1 MKMVKYKGKT
11 IHPYESFYW
20 NTTWEFFR
28 GELGGGIARCVKCDD
43 SLATL
48 VMEEI
53 KVQQVMNIVDGTNI
67 GFKNPQ
73 RGRVYSVAGLSPC
86 LNCCE
91 GGGLEPKV
99 MEPMCSVHPHSHKL
113 EFNPETSIK
122 DIAPA
127 LRATDYKAPPVV
139 YEPQFLEF
147 SNFISLGTQNNS
159 YNRVWK
165 VDNYCG
171 ALNCTKQME
180 ILEPQ
185 VMTPKRTDFGKAIR
199 KQYEQG
205 NIQMSRHDM
214 TEFEPRQDGV
224 SNTLTSVQK
233 DNLVVEPKIIQKFGD
248 RGTDQYSV
256 RDIAHTIPANP
267 MSDRGQMLLEP
278 SENWQTVVGN
288 KQLNPFRGS
297 VDGISPCI
305 TSACGMGGGMTPM
318 LTDADLE
325 TTKQKSFI
333 QSIRGHKEI
342 EYRIRKLTPKE
353 YFRLMGVDDEDIDK
367 IQASGISNSS
377 QYKLSGNSIVVDVL
391 YHIFRKAFIE
401 KENESQQ
408 LTFF

>member
-1 MKMVKYKGKT
+1 
-11 IHPYESFYW
+11 
-20 NTTWEFFR
+20 
-28 GELGGGIARCVKCDD
+28 
-43 SLATL
+43 
-48 VMEEI
+48 MEEVKI
-53 KVQQVMNIVDGTNI
+53 AAM
-67 GFKNPQ
+67 
-73 RGRVYSVAGLSPC
+73 RGR
-86 LNCCE
+86 
-91 GGGLEPKV
+91 
-99 MEPMCSVHPHSHKL
+99 
-113 EFNPETSIK
+113 NPENPSEMENHGTV
-122 DIAPA
+122 
-127 LRATDYKAPPVV
+127 TDVV
-139 YEPQFLEF
+139 
-147 SNFISLGTQNNS
+147 
-159 YNRVWK
+159 
-165 VDNYCG
+165 
-171 ALNCTKQME
+171 
-180 ILEPQ
+180 EPQ
-185 VMTPKRTDFGKAIR
+185 VLTPKRTEYGKAVR

-214 TEFEPRQDGV
+214 TELEPRQDGV

-297 VDGISPCI
+297 VDGTSPCI

-325 TTKQKSFI
+325 TTKRTEFI
-333 QSIRGHKEI
+333 EQIRGHKELK
-342 EYRIRKLTPKE
+342 YRIRKLTPKE
-353 YFRLMGVDDEDIDK
+353 CFRLMGVDDEDIDK

-377 QYKLSGNSIVVDVL
+377 QYKLAGNSIVVDVL

>member
-1 MKMVKYKGKT
+1 MVKYKGKT

-20 NTTWEFFR
+20 NTTQEFFR
-28 GELGGGIARCVKCDD
+28 GELGGSIARCVKCDD

-53 KVQQVMNIVDGTNI
+53 KVQQVLNIVDDTNI

-147 SNFISLGTQNNS
+147 SNFISL
-159 YNRVWK
+159 
-165 VDNYCG
+165 
-171 ALNCTKQME
+171 
-180 ILEPQ
+180 
-185 VMTPKRTDFGKAIR
+185 
-199 KQYEQG
+199 
-205 NIQMSRHDM
+205 
-214 TEFEPRQDGV
+214 
-224 SNTLTSVQK
+224 
-233 DNLVVEPKIIQKFGD
+233 
-248 RGTDQYSV
+248 
-256 RDIAHTIPANP
+256 
-267 MSDRGQMLLEP
+267 
-278 SENWQTVVGN
+278 
-288 KQLNPFRGS
+288 
-297 VDGISPCI
+297 
-305 TSACGMGGGMTPM
+305 
-318 LTDADLE
+318 E
-325 TTKQKSFI
+325 TTKRTEFI
-333 QSIRGHKEI
+333 EQIRGHKEM
-342 EYRIRKLTPKE
+342 EYRIRKFTPKE
-353 YFRLMGVDDEDIDK
+353 CFRLMGVDDEDIDK

-377 QYKLSGNSIVVDVL
+377 QYKLAGNSIVVDVL

>member
-1 MKMVKYKGKT
+1 
-11 IHPYESFYW
+11 
-20 NTTWEFFR
+20 
-28 GELGGGIARCVKCDD
+28 
-43 SLATL
+43 
-48 VMEEI
+48 MEEI

-377 QYKLSGNSIVVDVL
+377 QYKLAGNSIVVDVL